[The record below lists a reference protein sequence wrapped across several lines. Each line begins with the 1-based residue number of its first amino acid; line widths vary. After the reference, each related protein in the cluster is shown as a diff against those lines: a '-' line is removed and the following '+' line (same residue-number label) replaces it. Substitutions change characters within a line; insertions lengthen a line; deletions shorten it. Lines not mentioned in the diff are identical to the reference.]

1 MKSTALQQFRR
12 KLRGD
17 EPAYGLWVTL
27 EAAAVSE
34 IAAGLGFDWIVI
46 DAARGHLDWAEV
58 YDHIRATARSQTVA
72 LVRLPGASPDLVKR
86 ALTLG
91 ADGVLVSEV
100 ETLGELRSIVER
112 SKAWV
117 YASGQPSA
125 NATRE
130 SDEGVLIV
138 PVINLEQDGPKLREI
153 SSLEGIDCLLFLDD
167 SNVLSSTEGRAK
179 QDEMLAEIRTHGKH
193 AGVIAEDNEALRV
206 NQERGFMVLGV
217 GPDAAIIRSGV
228 HSTLEAVGRA
238 TKP

>member
-1 MKSTALQQFRR
+1 MKSTALHQFRR
-12 KLRGD
+12 KLRGN

-27 EAAAVSE
+27 KAAAVSD

-58 YDHIRATARSQTVA
+58 HDHILATARSQTVA
-72 LVRLPGASPDLVKR
+72 LVRLPGTSPELLKH

-91 ADGVLVSEV
+91 ADGVLVPEV
-100 ETLGELRSIVER
+100 ETSDELRLMVER

-125 NATRE
+125 NASLE
-130 SDEGVLIV
+130 SDESVLIV
-138 PVINLEQDGPKLREI
+138 PVIDLDQDGPKFREV
-153 SSLEGIDCLLFLDD
+153 SSMEGIDFFFFLDD
-167 SNVLSSTEGRAK
+167 SNVVNSAEVRAK
-179 QDEMLAEIRTHGKH
+179 QDEMLAEVRTHGKH
-193 AGVIAEDNEALRV
+193 GGIIAEDNEALKV
-206 NQERGFMVLGV
+206 NHERGFRVLGV